1 MNSRLP
7 MIKVNFS
14 VYMLNILTLLLW
26 MSGSIY
32 GQTVAIDSLQ
42 RLIQT
47 GQRDTVMVMNLN
59 ALSIETLRNEGISES
74 MQLSQQANE
83 LATELGYMSG
93 AAYAEKNMGM
103 AYYYQGDYIQVLEHW
118 TNSLNIFE
126 ILEDPQGI
134 SNMANNLGAVYYSQG
149 SNSKAIDFYLR
160 SLSIAEKIQDTL
172 RITSAL
178 LNIGGVYGDTPK
190 DHDKALEYFNRLTK
204 FLPALDDPQITTSY
218 LMGVGEIYLLQG
230 KYEDALQYYQDA
242 LPLTRNTADHSNN
255 LTKLGL
261 VEFKM
266 GDKQKAISFLD
277 QAYQNAKETNQQLY
291 MVQALI
297 ELGKVYQN
305 NDFPK
310 ALRAFQEAESLAN
323 AMGTKF
329 ELKDIYEGLSQVYA
343 NKGDFDNAFK
353 YQTKLIANKD
363 ELFNIETD
371 DKIRGL
377 QFDFELDKKED
388 EIGLLEQ
395 EAQIS
400 ELQVER
406 QKYVIYGGILSL
418 ILVVVVAVGSYKRYR
433 YMKKTNKI
441 IETEKDRSENL
452 LRNILPDE
460 TALELKEHGKVQAK
474 KFESVTVMFTD
485 FKGFTRYSE
494 SLSPEELVQAVDY
507 FFSKF
512 DAVMDKFGLEK
523 IKTIG
528 DAYMCAGGLPFPTED
543 HHLKV
548 VQAGFEIAQ
557 IMEDA
562 KKNTEGGIMNIDI
575 RIGINTGPVVSGV
588 VGTRKFAYDIWGDAV
603 NVASRMESMSE
614 PGKINVSE
622 NTYQLIK
629 DIYECEHRGQIHVK
643 NKGMMDMYFVHGLKE
658 STKPK
663 TLEKKEVNI

>member
-1 MNSRLP
+1 MMHVFLRVITKWSILP
-7 MIKVNFS
+7 YVFLLVMIPQ
-14 VYMLNILTLLLW
+14 MAL
-26 MSGSIY
+26 
-32 GQTVAIDSLQ
+32 GQNASIDSLKGI
-42 RLIQT
+42 IQT
-47 GQRDTVMVMNLN
+47 GQQDTARVAALN
-59 ALSIETLRNEGISES
+59 ALSSELI
-74 MQLSQQANE
+74 QTEE
-83 LATELGYMSG
+83 LDEAK
-93 AAYAEKNMGM
+93 AYADRAITLADALGFKKGKAYAYKNKGL
-103 AYYYQGDYIQVLEHW
+103 AEYYQSNYKEVLEYW
-118 TNSLNIFE
+118 TQSLQTFE
-126 ILEDPQGI
+126 SIQDTLGI
-134 SNMANNLGAVYYSQG
+134 ANLSSNLGAVYYDQG
-149 SNSKAIDFYLR
+149 SLAKALDYYLQ
-160 SLSIAEKIQDTL
+160 SLSFSERLGDPV

-178 LNIGGVYGDTPK
+178 LNIGPVYHQMNDY
-190 DHDKALEYFNRLTK
+190 DKALNYYEQVEPYLPTLNNVQLQSAYLWGLGEVYSKKGDHENALKYYNEALVISKDTPDYAHILTAVGK
-204 FLPALDDPQITTSY
+204 EERQI
-218 LMGVGEIYLLQG
+218 GNV
-230 KYEDALQYYQDA
+230 
-242 LPLTRNTADHSNN
+242 
-255 LTKLGL
+255 
-261 VEFKM
+261 
-266 GDKQKAISFLD
+266 QKAIEYFDLAYQTAKNTDQPLD
-277 QAYQNAKETNQQLY
+277 QVRTLLALGDLYQGSNTSLALKSYTEAETLALGMETNEELRDIYKGMSVTYQTAGNFKNAYSYQNKYL
-291 MVQALI
+291 
-297 ELGKVYQN
+297 
-305 NDFPK
+305 
-310 ALRAFQEAESLAN
+310 
-323 AMGTKF
+323 
-329 ELKDIYEGLSQVYA
+329 ELKDSI
-343 NKGDFDNAFK
+343 
-353 YQTKLIANKD
+353 
-363 ELFNIETD
+363 FNIKTD

-377 QFDFELDKKED
+377 QFDFDLEKKEV

-395 EAQIS
+395 EAEIS

-460 TALELKEHGKVQAK
+460 TALELKEHGKVKAK

-512 DAVMDKFGLEK
+512 DAVMDKYGLEK

-528 DAYMCAGGLPFPTED
+528 DAYMCAGGLPFPTDD
-543 HHLKV
+543 HHLKM

-562 KKNTEGGIMNIDI
+562 KKNTAGGIMNIDI

-622 NTYQLIK
+622 STYQLIK

-643 NKGMMDMYFVHGLKE
+643 NKGMMDMYFVHELKN
-658 STKPK
+658 
-663 TLEKKEVNI
+663 KEQAQKENVIAINV